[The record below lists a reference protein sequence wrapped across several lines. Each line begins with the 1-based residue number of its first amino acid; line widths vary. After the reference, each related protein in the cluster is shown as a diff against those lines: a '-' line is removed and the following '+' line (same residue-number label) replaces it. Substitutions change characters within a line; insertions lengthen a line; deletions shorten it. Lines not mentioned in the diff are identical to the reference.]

1 MSALSEAKL
10 QEQRSRAKATQIFFV
25 LIPALLPQMKE
36 DVSPVSWSLSLPAFI
51 YCLLNP
57 IQLIEIQTVSFVNN
71 SHQIYPLVLQSEVL
85 SPSHFIAHLFS
96 LMCSLTDKLLINTGM
111 CIYSLWR
118 LKSELKSK
126 MQFCPNAKVPSI
138 FLHVY
143 LQLYEALP
151 SVQISC
157 SLN

>member
-36 DVSPVSWSLSLPAFI
+36 DVSPVSWSLSLTAFRH
-51 YCLLNP
+51 CLLNP
-57 IQLIEIQTVSFVNN
+57 IQLIEIQTVLFVNN

-85 SPSHFIAHLFS
+85 SPHFIAYLFS
-96 LMCSLTDKLLINTGM
+96 IMCSLTDKLLINTEM
-111 CIYSLWR
+111 CIYSLRR

-143 LQLYEALP
+143 LQLYKALL